1 MPPALPSRMLLR
13 QRHPS
18 ERGGGS
24 DVEADRCGQA
34 RGEREGPNDRRRD
47 QAEVVAPDSV
57 VRGGVFWG
65 LSRIALGWVFLWA
78 FLDKAFAL
86 GFATGRLENG
96 GIDFFAKDAAWLNGG
111 HPTAGFLEF
120 GTKGPFK
127 DFYAGLAGQTWVD
140 WVYMLSMLL
149 IGLALI
155 LGIGTRLAAIGGI
168 IWMALFYTAGAIWPE
183 NNPFVDEHVVYAIVL
198 AGIAY
203 VAAGR
208 YLGLG
213 KYWER
218 VPLVKRYPI
227 LK

>member
-1 MPPALPSRMLLR
+1 MIGQVDLEKPTTNGRSETTVKEVPA
-13 QRHPS
+13 
-18 ERGGGS
+18 
-24 DVEADRCGQA
+24 
-34 RGEREGPNDRRRD
+34 
-47 QAEVVAPDSV
+47 SV
-57 VRGGVFWG
+57 VVPDGAVKGAVFWG

-86 GFATGRLENG
+86 GFGTGRLESG

-111 HPTAGFLEF
+111 SPTAGFLEF

-140 WVYMLSMLL
+140 WVYMLSMVL

-155 LGIGTRLAAIGGI
+155 LGVGTRLAAIGGI

-183 NNPFVDEHVVYAIVL
+183 NNPFLDDHVVYAIVL

-203 VAAGR
+203 VGAGR

-213 KYWER
+213 RRWENTA
-218 VPLVKRYPI
+218 LVRKFAV

>member
-1 MPPALPSRMLLR
+1 M
-13 QRHPS
+13 
-18 ERGGGS
+18 
-24 DVEADRCGQA
+24 
-34 RGEREGPNDRRRD
+34 
-47 QAEVVAPDSV
+47 
-57 VRGGVFWG
+57 FWG

-86 GFATGRLENG
+86 GFATGRLESG

-168 IWMALFYTAGAIWPE
+168 IWMGLFYTAGAIWPE
-183 NNPFVDEHVVYAIVL
+183 NNPFVDEHVVFAIVL

-227 LK
+227 LR

>member
-1 MPPALPSRMLLR
+1 MGVPVGLPGQGVRAWVR
-13 QRHPS
+13 DRPS
-18 ERGGGS
+18 
-24 DVEADRCGQA
+24 
-34 RGEREGPNDRRRD
+34 GERR
-47 QAEVVAPDSV
+47 
-57 VRGGVFWG
+57 
-65 LSRIALGWVFLWA
+65 
-78 FLDKAFAL
+78 
-86 GFATGRLENG
+86 
-96 GIDFFAKDAAWLNGG
+96 IDFFAKDEAWLNGG
-111 HPTAGFLEF
+111 QPTAGFLEF

-168 IWMALFYTAGAIWPE
+168 IWMALFYTAGSIWPE

>member
-1 MPPALPSRMLLR
+1 MLKEIEVPKPVVNGKA
-13 QRHPS
+13 QTTV
-18 ERGGGS
+18 
-24 DVEADRCGQA
+24 DVVR
-34 RGEREGPNDRRRD
+34 
-47 QAEVVAPDSV
+47 AEVTVPEGDV
-57 VRGGVFWG
+57 KGGVFWG
-65 LSRIALGWVFLWA
+65 LSRIALGWVCLWA

-86 GFATGRLENG
+86 GFATGRLESG
-96 GIDFFAKDAAWLNGG
+96 AIDFFAKDAAWLNGG

-127 DFYAGLAGQTWVD
+127 DFYAGLAGQAWVD

-168 IWMALFYTAGAIWPE
+168 IWMALFYTAGSIWPE

-208 YLGLG
+208 YLGFG

>member
-1 MPPALPSRMLLR
+1 MLQQIDLTKPEVNGKA
-13 QRHPS
+13 QATV
-18 ERGGGS
+18 
-24 DVEADRCGQA
+24 DVVR
-34 RGEREGPNDRRRD
+34 
-47 QAEVVAPDSV
+47 AEVAAPDGA
-57 VRGGVFWG
+57 VRGGLFWG

-86 GFATGRLENG
+86 GFATGRLESG
-96 GIDFFAKDAAWLNGG
+96 GIDFFAKDGAWLNGG

-168 IWMALFYTAGAIWPE
+168 IWMGLFYSAGAIWPE
-183 NNPFVDEHVVYAIVL
+183 NNPFLDDHVVYAIVL

>member
-1 MPPALPSRMLLR
+1 MMGRIDLAKPEANGRT
-13 QRHPS
+13 
-18 ERGGGS
+18 EAIV
-24 DVEADRCGQA
+24 DVVRADVA
-34 RGEREGPNDRRRD
+34 
-47 QAEVVAPDSV
+47 APDAAM
-57 VRGGVFWG
+57 RGWVFWG

-86 GFATGRLENG
+86 GFATGRLESG
-96 GIDFFAKDAAWLNGG
+96 GIDFFAKDGAWLNGG

-127 DFYAGLAGQTWVD
+127 DFYAGLAGQGWVD

-183 NNPFVDEHVVYAIVL
+183 NNPFLDEHVVYVIVL

-218 VPLVKRYPI
+218 IPLVRRYPI

>member
-1 MPPALPSRMLLR
+1 MLC
-13 QRHPS
+13 
-18 ERGGGS
+18 ER
-24 DVEADRCGQA
+24 DNPLK
-34 RGEREGPNDRRRD
+34 GEVGAMLKEIDLAKPEVNGK
-47 QAEVVAPDSV
+47 AEVTVDVVRAEVAAPDGA

-65 LSRIALGWVFLWA
+65 LSRIALGCVFLWA

-168 IWMALFYTAGAIWPE
+168 IWMGLFYTAGAIWPE
-183 NNPFVDEHVVYAIVL
+183 NNPFVDEHVVFAIVL

>member
-1 MPPALPSRMLLR
+1 MI
-13 QRHPS
+13 
-18 ERGGGS
+18 
-24 DVEADRCGQA
+24 GQVDLEKPTTNG
-34 RGEREGPNDRRRD
+34 RTETSIREVP
-47 QAEVVAPDSV
+47 AEVVVPDHGV
-57 VRGGVFWG
+57 KGGVFWG

-86 GFATGRLENG
+86 GFATGRLESG
-96 GIDFFAKDAAWLNGG
+96 GIDFFAKDSAWLNGG

-168 IWMALFYTAGAIWPE
+168 IWMGLFYTAGAIWPE
-183 NNPFVDEHVVYAIVL
+183 NNPFVDEHVVFAIVL

-218 VPLVKRYPI
+218 IPLVRRYPI

>member
-1 MPPALPSRMLLR
+1 MIGRVGLERPEVNGQTEATDKVVSTEAAAPEHGVSGAL
-13 QRHPS
+13 
-18 ERGGGS
+18 
-24 DVEADRCGQA
+24 
-34 RGEREGPNDRRRD
+34 
-47 QAEVVAPDSV
+47 
-57 VRGGVFWG
+57 FWG
-65 LSRIALGWVFLWA
+65 VSRIALGWVFLWA

-96 GIDFFAKDAAWLNGG
+96 GIEFFAKDAAWLNGG
-111 HPTAGFLEF
+111 SPTTGFLKF
-120 GTKGPFK
+120 GTKGPFQ
-127 DFYAGLAGQTWVD
+127 DFYAGLAGHAWVD
-140 WVYMLSMLL
+140 WVYMLSMVL

-183 NNPFVDEHVVYAIVL
+183 NNPFLDQHVVYAIVL

-203 VAAGR
+203 VAAGQ

-218 VPLVKRYPI
+218 VPLVQRYPI

>member
-1 MPPALPSRMLLR
+1 MGTMLK
-13 QRHPS
+13 QI
-18 ERGGGS
+18 
-24 DVEADRCGQA
+24 DVARPEVNGQA
-34 RGEREGPNDRRRD
+34 EATVDVRR
-47 QAEVVAPDSV
+47 AEVAAADGA

-86 GFATGRLENG
+86 GFGTGRLESG

-168 IWMALFYTAGAIWPE
+168 IWMGLFYTAGAIWPE
-183 NNPFVDEHVVYAIVL
+183 NNPFVDEHVVFAIVL

-203 VAAGR
+203 VGAGR

>member
-1 MPPALPSRMLLR
+1 MLKQIDLAK
-13 QRHPS
+13 P
-18 ERGGGS
+18 EVNGKAEATI
-24 DVEADRCGQA
+24 DVVR
-34 RGEREGPNDRRRD
+34 
-47 QAEVVAPDSV
+47 AEVAAPDGA

-86 GFATGRLENG
+86 GFATGRLESG
-96 GIDFFAKDAAWLNGG
+96 AIDFFAKDAAWLNGG

-149 IGLALI
+149 IGVALI

-168 IWMALFYTAGAIWPE
+168 IWMGLFYTAGAIWPE
-183 NNPFVDEHVVYAIVL
+183 NNPFLDEHVVYAIVL

>member
-1 MPPALPSRMLLR
+1 MLK
-13 QRHPS
+13 
-18 ERGGGS
+18 EI
-24 DVEADRCGQA
+24 DVAKPVANGKVHTSVDVVR
-34 RGEREGPNDRRRD
+34 
-47 QAEVVAPDSV
+47 AEVTVPDGAV
-57 VRGGVFWG
+57 KGGVFWG
-65 LSRIALGWVFLWA
+65 LSRIAIGWVFLWA
-78 FLDKAFAL
+78 FLDKLFAL
-86 GFATGRLENG
+86 GFTTGRLEDG
-96 GIDFFAKDAAWLNGG
+96 GIDFFAKDVAWLNGG
-111 HPTAGFLEF
+111 SPTAGFLEF

-127 DFYAGLAGQTWVD
+127 DLYAGLAGQVWVD

-168 IWMALFYTAGAIWPE
+168 VWMALFYTASGIWPE
-183 NNPFVDEHVVYAIVL
+183 HNPFVDEHVVYSIVL

-208 YLGLG
+208 YLGFG
-213 KYWER
+213 KYWEK

>member
-1 MPPALPSRMLLR
+1 MLK
-13 QRHPS
+13 QI
-18 ERGGGS
+18 
-24 DVEADRCGQA
+24 DVAKPEVNGKAEATVDVVR
-34 RGEREGPNDRRRD
+34 
-47 QAEVVAPDSV
+47 AEVASPDGA
-57 VRGGVFWG
+57 VRAGVFWG

-96 GIDFFAKDAAWLNGG
+96 GIDVFAKDAAWLNGG

-127 DFYAGLAGQTWVD
+127 DFYAGLAGHAWVD

-155 LGIGTRLAAIGGI
+155 LGIGTRLAAIAGI
-168 IWMALFYTAGAIWPE
+168 IWMGLFYTAGAIWPE

-208 YLGLG
+208 YLGFG

-218 VPLVKRYPI
+218 IPLVRRYPI

>member
-1 MPPALPSRMLLR
+1 MM
-13 QRHPS
+13 
-18 ERGGGS
+18 
-24 DVEADRCGQA
+24 GQVDL
-34 RGEREGPNDRRRD
+34 EKPTTNGPTETTVKEVP
-47 QAEVVAPDSV
+47 AEVVIPDRG

-86 GFATGRLENG
+86 GFGTGRLESG

-168 IWMALFYTAGAIWPE
+168 IWMGLFYTAGAIWPE
-183 NNPFVDEHVVYAIVL
+183 NNPFLDEHVVYAIVL
-198 AGIAY
+198 VGIAY

-218 VPLVKRYPI
+218 IPLVRRYPI

>member
-1 MPPALPSRMLLR
+1 MLKEIDLAK
-13 QRHPS
+13 P
-18 ERGGGS
+18 EVNGK
-24 DVEADRCGQA
+24 
-34 RGEREGPNDRRRD
+34 
-47 QAEVVAPDSV
+47 AEVTVDVVRAEVAAPDGA

-168 IWMALFYTAGAIWPE
+168 IWMGLFYTAGAIWPE
-183 NNPFVDEHVVYAIVL
+183 NNPFVDEHVVFAIVL

-218 VPLVKRYPI
+218 VLLVKRYPI